1 MSGPM
6 SDIET
11 RLLRSFVAVAEERH
25 FASAAERLGISSPT
39 LTQQIQKLESQL
51 GTKLLRR
58 KGNTKVV
65 ITQPGQR
72 FLSHAR
78 DVLGRLEEGTAAT
91 RQAGRGEL
99 GRLEVGFMASLST
112 AGLMPGWID
121 AFEQAHPA
129 IDIRLRRLTPMVL
142 IGGIM
147 RNELDAGFTRAPN
160 KYPSG
165 VRGFEIYRQSLALAL
180 PSKHPLTQHE
190 AISLAMLAGEA
201 FVNTT
206 PEPDI
211 GFFGYTEIIAGIG
224 NFIPRVVKRDEDFMT
239 VLAYVGH
246 NHGIAVV
253 PETVKTMN
261 VPNVVF
267 RDIAGDQVPQISIA
281 FVYGSDP
288 SPSANL
294 LIRHMQRHALRNG
307 GKDAAPPHPHDRI
320 IIPSARDLDPHP
332 EVRAKRASKDVG
344 RGAAA
349 CTLRGSRSARAP
361 QGEEMSQR

>member
-1 MSGPM
+1 M
-6 SDIET
+6 
-11 RLLRSFVAVAEERH
+11 
-25 FASAAERLGISSPT
+25 RLGISPPT

-51 GTKLLRR
+51 GVRLLRR

-65 ITQPGQR
+65 VTEAGQR
-72 FLSHAR
+72 FLADAR
-78 DVLGRLEEGTAAT
+78 EVLRQAEETAA
-91 RQAGRGEL
+91 RAQQAGRGEL
-99 GRLEVGFMASLST
+99 GRLQLGFMASLST

-165 VRGFEIYRQSLALAL
+165 VRGFAIYRQPLALAL
-180 PSKHPLTQHE
+180 PSKHPLARHE

-288 SPSANL
+288 SPSTKL

-307 GKDAAPPHPHDRI
+307 GKGAAPPHHHDRI
-320 IIPSARDLDPHP
+320 MIPSALNLDPHP
-332 EVRAKRASKDVG
+332 EVPARSAGLEGCRPRRPGLHPS
-344 RGAAA
+344 RLGAAH
-349 CTLRGSRSARAP
+349 RAP
-361 QGEEMSQR
+361 QGEEISQR